1 MFKNSKARNEIVLF
15 ISSYVPLYL
24 IIFVQNVNSLY
35 NKLID
40 DNIKFNFESKGS
52 KVFTIKSFLK
62 YSETYLIVI
71 CIILIILSFLLVRK
85 MLNEINKYS
94 DETFTIKI
102 LNINNLNYEY
112 VLTYFSAYIF
122 PFITL
127 NLNTIS
133 GLCQFLILWILIG
146 YVYIK
151 NNLFYI
157 NPIINIFFKYNIYK
171 MDFSYM
177 DEEEEIIKNGIILF
191 TQRDKYKLENR
202 DINVIKE
209 NSEFY
214 IEL

>member
-1 MFKNSKARNEIVLF
+1 MFKNSKVRNEIVLF

-24 IIFVQNVNSLY
+24 IIFIQNISSLY
-35 NKLID
+35 NKLIN
-40 DNIKFNFESKGS
+40 DNIKINFAIKGS
-52 KVFTIKSFLK
+52 KVFVIKSFFK
-62 YSETYLIVI
+62 YSETYLIII
-71 CIILIILSFLLVRK
+71 CMILIITSFLLVKK

-102 LNINNLNYEY
+102 LKINNLNYEY

-177 DEEEEIIKNGIILF
+177 DEEEIIKKDIILF
-191 TQRDKYKLENR
+191 TQTDKYKLENR
-202 DINVIKE
+202 NINVIKE
-209 NSEFY
+209 NSELY